1 MNWLILAIYGLAL
14 SFVLMYSVAQIHLV
28 FLYLTKRKTKKK
40 LPINLRE
47 NDWPSV
53 TIQLPLYNELYVTK
67 RLIENI
73 ALLDYP
79 QDKLEIQVLDDS
91 TDETTEI
98 IRNTIS
104 ELGTVGENIKLI
116 RRKDRT
122 GYKAGALKFGLEQ
135 AVGEYIAIFDADFM
149 PEADFLKVTIPY
161 LVQNPNLGVVQTRWG
176 HINKDYN
183 LLTKCQAFGLDAH
196 FTVEQSGRNLG
207 GHFIN
212 FNGTGGV
219 WRKACIEDAGNWQA
233 DTLTEDLDLSYR
245 AQLKGWKF
253 KYLENIIAPAELPIT
268 MNALKSQQFRWT
280 KGAAENTIKNL
291 SRVLKSDLP
300 FATKTHSFF
309 HLMNSAIFLC
319 ILICS
324 FLSVPILFIK
334 VQYPEFNLLFKL
346 ASVFIISLLFL
357 MVFYA
362 TSYFQ
367 NRKLTITKLFRFL
380 LAFPVFLAMSMGLG
394 IHNTIAVIE
403 GLSGKKSAFIRTP
416 KFNISE
422 EGKNWTKNIY
432 RVKNIGIVTYLEG
445 LSACYFLFG
454 ICLSVYLKD
463 FTMIYLE
470 TLLFL
475 GYSGVFFYS
484 VKHSTAN

>member
-212 FNGTGGV
+212 INGTGGV
-219 WRKACIEDAGNWQA
+219 RRKACIED
-233 DTLTEDLDLSYR
+233 R
-245 AQLKGWKF
+245 
-253 KYLENIIAPAELPIT
+253 
-268 MNALKSQQFRWT
+268 
-280 KGAAENTIKNL
+280 
-291 SRVLKSDLP
+291 
-300 FATKTHSFF
+300 THSRTERTLRSGFVLNAEIVDDSYALYHF
-309 HLMNSAIFLC
+309 KWNS
-319 ILICS
+319 
-324 FLSVPILFIK
+324 
-334 VQYPEFNLLFKL
+334 
-346 ASVFIISLLFL
+346 
-357 MVFYA
+357 
-362 TSYFQ
+362 
-367 NRKLTITKLFRFL
+367 R
-380 LAFPVFLAMSMGLG
+380 
-394 IHNTIAVIE
+394 
-403 GLSGKKSAFIRTP
+403 
-416 KFNISE
+416 
-422 EGKNWTKNIY
+422 
-432 RVKNIGIVTYLEG
+432 
-445 LSACYFLFG
+445 
-454 ICLSVYLKD
+454 
-463 FTMIYLE
+463 
-470 TLLFL
+470 
-475 GYSGVFFYS
+475 
-484 VKHSTAN
+484 